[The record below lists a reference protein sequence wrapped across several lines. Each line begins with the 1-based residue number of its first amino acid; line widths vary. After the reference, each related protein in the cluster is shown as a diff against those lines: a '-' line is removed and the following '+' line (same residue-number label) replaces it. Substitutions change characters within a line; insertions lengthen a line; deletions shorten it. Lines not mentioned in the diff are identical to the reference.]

1 VIRISFRARIDYGV
15 HDCFALT
22 WIAHANGHGQKKI
35 NHALRRVRKSYNCE
49 TFPVLRNPKSLGFYG
64 MKNNKWFKLAGTA
77 VLGLMILGFAV
88 PSGQSAATVTLTAVV
103 QDQQCQ
109 GGDFVN
115 VTLSATLSPPAS
127 NVRFQWDF
135 NNDGVFDTP
144 LSSNPTV
151 NHLYPDEVNVTAV
164 VKAVKGRRSA
174 TDSVTFS
181 TLRCEN

>member
-1 VIRISFRARIDYGV
+1 LADYTIIRWPDCGFSAIKQPIQNTHERIKYD
-15 HDCFALT
+15 
-22 WIAHANGHGQKKI
+22 
-35 NHALRRVRKSYNCE
+35 
-49 TFPVLRNPKSLGFYG
+49 
-64 MKNNKWFKLAGTA
+64 MKNNLWFKLGGAA
-77 VLGLMILGFAV
+77 LLGLMILGFAV
-88 PSGQSAATVTLTAVV
+88 PSGQTATTVTLTALV

-115 VTLSATLSPPAS
+115 VTLTATLNPPAP

-135 NNDGVFDTP
+135 NNDGIFDTA
-144 LSSNPTV
+144 LSSSPTV
-151 NHLYPDEVNVTAV
+151 SHLYPDEVNVTAV